1 MRPKLLAIA
10 ILAVILI
17 GQAGTLQSAY
27 PMPVASIQVREDLSA
42 TLKASVYR
50 TLSGDETLFYTNT
63 LKAPIF
69 NWMNFRGNLTMNQ
82 TPAGLRGTY
91 RFLFYPQ
98 YGDPTNRANFLRR
111 AVSLGYLSNST
122 VLDMMSF
129 FYGRKTLVLYGL
141 RWDFLNV
148 TYRGLPDISFT
159 GIVATASASSNLGRI
174 KSLSVSYTSETLEA
188 TGTLV
193 VSYEVSAETLPLE
206 LKRSSS
212 GDYYI
217 LDLSPLTYLLPDDI
231 ACNLWVNFTSASMQ
245 IMGANLAPKVILWNN
260 ALWEFV
266 PQLQKDGK
274 SLTIV
279 VKRAE
284 VYITPQLILLAS
296 IPPIVVGSYIFWRVR
311 SGSSKV
317 RGKSEK

>member
-111 AVSLGYLSNST
+111 AVS
-122 VLDMMSF
+122 
-129 FYGRKTLVLYGL
+129 
-141 RWDFLNV
+141 
-148 TYRGLPDISFT
+148 
-159 GIVATASASSNLGRI
+159 
-174 KSLSVSYTSETLEA
+174 
-188 TGTLV
+188 
-193 VSYEVSAETLPLE
+193 
-206 LKRSSS
+206 
-212 GDYYI
+212 
-217 LDLSPLTYLLPDDI
+217 
-231 ACNLWVNFTSASMQ
+231 
-245 IMGANLAPKVILWNN
+245 
-260 ALWEFV
+260 
-266 PQLQKDGK
+266 
-274 SLTIV
+274 
-279 VKRAE
+279 
-284 VYITPQLILLAS
+284 
-296 IPPIVVGSYIFWRVR
+296 
-311 SGSSKV
+311 
-317 RGKSEK
+317 

>member
-1 MRPKLLAIA
+1 MRIKLLAMM
-10 ILAVILI
+10 ILAVMLI
-17 GQAGTLQSAY
+17 GQVRAVHSAY

-42 TLKASVYR
+42 TLKANVYR
-50 TLSGDETLFYTNT
+50 TLSGDEALFYTNT

-98 YGDPTNRANFLRR
+98 AGDPTNRANFLKR

-122 VLDMMSF
+122 IIDMMSL
-129 FYGRKTLVLYGL
+129 FYGKNTLILYGL
-141 RWDFLNV
+141 RWDFFNV
-148 TYRGLPDISFT
+148 TYRGIPDINFT
-159 GIVATASASSNLGRI
+159 GIAALASVSSNIGKIR
-174 KSLSVSYTSETLEA
+174 SLSVSYRSETLET

-193 VSYEVSAETLPLE
+193 VSYEIGAETLPLE

-231 ACNLWVNFTSASMQ
+231 ACNLWVNFTSASFQ
-245 IMGANLAPKVILWNN
+245 IMGANVAPRVIIWNN

-266 PQLQKDGK
+266 PQLQRDGK

-284 VYITPQLILLAS
+284 IYVTPQLILLAS
-296 IPPIVVGSYIFWRVR
+296 VPPIVVGAYIFWRL
-311 SGSSKV
+311 
-317 RGKSEK
+317 RGESPKARGRTKE

>member
-1 MRPKLLAIA
+1 MRCKLLAIM
-10 ILAVILI
+10 ILILILI
-17 GQAGTLQSAY
+17 GQARTLYSAY

-50 TLSGDETLFYTNT
+50 TLSGDEALFYTNT
-63 LKAPIF
+63 LKAPIL

-91 RFLFYPQ
+91 RFIFYPQ
-98 YGDPTNRANFLRR
+98 AGDPTNRANFLKR

-122 VLDMMSF
+122 VLNMMSF
-129 FYGRKTLVLYGL
+129 FYGKGSLILYGL
-141 RWDFLNV
+141 RWDFFNV
-148 TYRGLPDISFT
+148 TYRGVPDISFT
-159 GIVATASASSNLGRI
+159 GIVALASVSSNIGKI

-188 TGTLV
+188 TGTLI
-193 VSYEVSAETLPLE
+193 VSYEINAETLPLE
-206 LKRSSS
+206 LKKSSS

-231 ACNLWVNFTSASMQ
+231 ACNLWVNFTSASIQ
-245 IMGANLAPKVILWNN
+245 IMGANVAPKVILWNS

-266 PQLQKDGK
+266 PQLQEDGK

-279 VKRAE
+279 LKRAE
-284 VYITPQLILLAS
+284 VYVTLQLMLLAS
-296 IPPIVVGSYIFWRVR
+296 IPPIVVGSYIFWRMR
-311 SGSSKV
+311 REPSKV
-317 RGKSEK
+317 EGKFRG